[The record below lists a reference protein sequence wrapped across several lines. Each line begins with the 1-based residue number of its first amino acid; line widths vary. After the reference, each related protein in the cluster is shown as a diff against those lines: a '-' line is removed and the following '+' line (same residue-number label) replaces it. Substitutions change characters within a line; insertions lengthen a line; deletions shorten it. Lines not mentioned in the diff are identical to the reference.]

1 MGNHPVGLQP
11 TEYNSK
17 WGNLEC
23 TEQTMSWCCPT
34 TRKTSQ
40 WESTVQAKKQSWSL
54 WQRVCLSKPAGFQVF
69 HVFSH
74 LWTQFFLVSLPRLV
88 FCSRSQE
95 RSKHGGTCL
104 WSQHWGGTGRK
115 IKSSRSTLAIMWSA
129 WDCIA
134 IINKN
139 AAVLAS
145 FSQRDTNLHMW
156 TAFSIVF
163 CPETKMRWIHWPLV
177 GGSYTS
183 NQNHWPR
190 PPHLSPE
197 LENNNQFLAKKR
209 SMWHPNTNK
218 MPTA

>member
-1 MGNHPVGLQP
+1 M
-11 TEYNSK
+11 
-17 WGNLEC
+17 
-23 TEQTMSWCCPT
+23 
-34 TRKTSQ
+34 
-40 WESTVQAKKQSWSL
+40 
-54 WQRVCLSKPAGFQVF
+54 F

-95 RSKHGGTCL
+95 WSKHGGTCL

-115 IKSSRSTLAIMWSA
+115 IKSSRSTLAIMWST

-134 IINKN
+134 TINKN

-163 CPETKMRWIHWPLV
+163 CPETKMRWIYWPLV

-197 LENNNQFLAKKR
+197 LENNNQFLAMKR